1 VTAFDK
7 ANKTLWGTEGDKWQQ
22 ELRCRTAAVALTHT
36 TTNKI
41 DDLNKTARIRAALRK
56 CTVNIACEKAASY
69 CNPAKDVAPVFGKV
83 GSDCTGQGK
92 NDAAAKLRE
101 LRTDLK
107 KLALCP
113 LNADCLRRAGGEPAR
128 MKACYLLDHV
138 SALAAD
144 ALVKDAK
151 VW

>member
-1 VTAFDK
+1 M
-7 ANKTLWGTEGDKWQQ
+7 
-22 ELRCRTAAVALTHT
+22 
-36 TTNKI
+36 
-41 DDLNKTARIRAALRK
+41 
-56 CTVNIACEKAASY
+56 
-69 CNPAKDVAPVFGKV
+69 FGKV
-83 GSDCTGQGK
+83 GSQCTGSPT
-92 NDAAAKLRE
+92 NDAAGKLRE

-144 ALVKDAK
+144 ALVKDAAT
-151 VW
+151 W